1 MARRQAQAAQPVPE
15 QREWRTTGRVAFGL
29 LALALVAATYQILR
43 PFLSAIVLAAILVVL
58 TYPTYERVARRM
70 RGRRGLAALVMLLG
84 VTVLL
89 VLPAFLIGVL
99 LVGQA
104 KALIESLQS
113 GEARAM
119 LAQIDLAERLSFLT
133 RRIPGFDPASLRP
146 DELVLPILR
155 QIPGWVGRHGQAL
168 LGSLAGLVVG
178 LLLAMLAAFY
188 LYVDGKAIV
197 GELSA
202 LSPLPARYGGE
213 IAGRFEAVVDAT
225 FRGQMVT
232 SLAQGVA
239 VAIGLGIARVPGALL
254 WGSVAAVLSL
264 LPMVGAAVVWIPATI
279 YLGISASMGH
289 RGWGWA
295 IFLALWGVLVVSTI
309 DNLVRPWVM
318 RGRAELP
325 AIPLLFAVLGGLQ
338 AFGFVGLVV
347 GPLVFSLLKSVIDIY
362 EESFQRPAA
371 ERQEATAAA
380 REEGREASAGEPA
393 VTRPATATGGARK
406 KRRR

>member
-1 MARRQAQAAQPVPE
+1 MARREAAQPVPG

-29 LALALVAATYQILR
+29 LALVLVAATYQILK

-58 TYPTYERVARRM
+58 TYPTYERVTRAM

-104 KALIESLQS
+104 KTLIDSLQS

-119 LAQIDLAERLSFLT
+119 LSQIDLAERLSFLT
-133 RRIPGFDPASLRP
+133 RRIPGFDPATLRP
-146 DELVLPILR
+146 DQWVLPVLR
-155 QIPGWVGRHGQAL
+155 EIPGWVGRHGQAL
-168 LGSLAGLVVG
+168 LGGLAGLVVG
-178 LLLAMLAAFY
+178 LLLTMLAAFY
-188 LYVDGKAIV
+188 LYLDGKALV
-197 GELSA
+197 TELSA

-279 YLGISASMGH
+279 YLGIAASMGH

-295 IFLALWGVLVVSTI
+295 IFLTVWGVLVVSTI
-309 DNLVRPWVM
+309 DNVVRPWVM

-347 GPLVFSLLKSVIDIY
+347 GPLVFSLLKSVVDIY

-371 ERQEATAAA
+371 EQEAIAVAA
-380 REEGREASAGEPA
+380 REERIEAPDGAA
-393 VTRPATATGGARK
+393 AQTRPVPATVRARK
-406 KRRR
+406 KRKR

>member
-1 MARRQAQAAQPVPE
+1 MARREAAQPVPE

-29 LALALVAATYQILR
+29 LALVLVAATYQILK

-58 TYPTYERVARRM
+58 TYPTYERVTRGM

-104 KALIESLQS
+104 KGLIDSLQS

-119 LAQIDLAERLSFLT
+119 LSQIDLAERLSFLT
-133 RRIPGFDPASLRP
+133 RRIPGFDPATLRP
-146 DELVLPILR
+146 DQWVLPVLR
-155 QIPGWVGRHGQAL
+155 EIPGWVGRHGQAL
-168 LGSLAGLVVG
+168 LGGLAGLVVG
-178 LLLAMLAAFY
+178 LLLTMLAAFY
-188 LYVDGKAIV
+188 LYLDGKALV
-197 GELSA
+197 NELSA

-239 VAIGLGIARVPGALL
+239 VSIGLAIAQVPGALL

-279 YLGISASMGH
+279 YLGIAASMGQ

-362 EESFQRPAA
+362 KESFQRPAA
-371 ERQEATAAA
+371 ERQEATATAA
-380 REEGREASAGEPA
+380 SEARIEASADAPA
-393 VTRPATATGGARK
+393 ATRPATATGGARK

>member
-1 MARRQAQAAQPVPE
+1 MARRDAAQAVPE
-15 QREWRTTGRVAFGL
+15 QREWRTTGRFAFAL
-29 LALALVAATYQILR
+29 FALALVAATYQILR
-43 PFLSAIVLAAILVVL
+43 PFLSAILLAAILVVL
-58 TYPTYERVARRM
+58 TYPTYERVARRL
-70 RGRRGLAALVMLLG
+70 GDRRALAALLMLLG
-84 VTVLL
+84 VVVLV
-89 VLPAFLIGVL
+89 VLPAFLIGLL
-99 LVGQA
+99 LVEQA
-104 KALIESLQS
+104 KNLIESLQS

-119 LAQIDLAERLSFLT
+119 LSQLDLAERLSFLT
-133 RRIPGFDPASLRP
+133 RRIPGFDPRMLSG
-146 DELVLPILR
+146 EQLVLPVLR

-168 LGSLAGLVVG
+168 LGGVAGLLVG
-178 LLLAMLAAFY
+178 LVLTLLAAFY
-188 LYVDGKAIV
+188 LYLDGKAIV
-197 GELSA
+197 RELSA
-202 LSPLPARYGGE
+202 LSPLPPRYSGE

-239 VAIGLGIARVPGALL
+239 VAIGLAIAQVPGALL
-254 WGSVAAVLSL
+254 WGAVAAVLSL
-264 LPMVGAAVVWIPATI
+264 VPMVGAAVVWIPATI
-279 YLGISASMGH
+279 YLGISASMGN

-295 IFLALWGVLVVSTI
+295 IFMAVWGVLVVSTI

-371 ERQEATAAA
+371 ERHAAIATAAEA
-380 REEGREASAGEPA
+380 ERLEASAGAAP

-406 KRRR
+406 KKRR

>member
-1 MARRQAQAAQPVPE
+1 MARREAAQPVPE

-29 LALALVAATYQILR
+29 LALVLVAATYQILK

-58 TYPTYERVARRM
+58 TYPTYDRVTRAM

-104 KALIESLQS
+104 KSLIDSLQS

-119 LAQIDLAERLSFLT
+119 LSQIDLAERLSFLT
-133 RRIPGFDPASLRP
+133 RRIPGLDPTTLRP
-146 DELVLPILR
+146 DQWVLPVLR
-155 QIPGWVGRHGQAL
+155 EIPGWVGRHGQAL
-168 LGSLAGLVVG
+168 LGGLAGLVVG
-178 LLLAMLAAFY
+178 LLLTMLAAFY
-188 LYVDGKAIV
+188 LYLDGKALV
-197 GELSA
+197 SELSA

-239 VAIGLGIARVPGALL
+239 VAIGLAIAQVPGALL

-279 YLGISASMGH
+279 YLGIAASMGH

-295 IFLALWGVLVVSTI
+295 IFLTVWGVLVVSTI
-309 DNLVRPWVM
+309 DNVVRPWVM

-371 ERQEATAAA
+371 EQEAIAVAA
-380 REEGREASAGEPA
+380 REERSEASDGAAAE
-393 VTRPATATGGARK
+393 TRPVPATGRARK
-406 KRRR
+406 KRKR